1 MAALS
6 FVVKAV
12 DEATNVLRGIGDE
25 AEGLGGKLSKIGDL
39 AGSGFDAL
47 GKASLAAG
55 AGFAGL
61 AAAGLKLGADLDSV
75 YDTIRLGTGAT
86 GQDLDNLIS
95 SFKRVAAQSPA
106 DMAVVGQAI
115 ADLNTRMGLTGQPLE
130 QLTNQFVDLGR
141 IAGADVPSLIREGTR
156 VFADFGI
163 GADQAGSTL
172 DMLWRV
178 SQATGVGVTELMQ
191 QMQQSGATMRAMG
204 LDATASATLLGLMEK
219 SGVDVAAAM
228 TGLNKAVAAAA
239 KDGKP
244 AQQAIADLFDS
255 IKTAKDPTE
264 AMGIA
269 VEIFGAKAGPKL
281 ADAIRSGRL
290 SYSELLEQI
299 QNGEETISSAA
310 ADTDGWQE
318 SLARLKNQAII
329 AISPLLDRLVGLVDR
344 VAAGIGPLAERVVPQ
359 LQTAWEAIRPSLDQV
374 GNTFRDVIVPS
385 AERLAGAVRDA
396 LQPALDA
403 IGGWLREHGSQL
415 TGPFAAAIG
424 GVLVVG
430 LTAAAVAAGS
440 FAASML
446 LAAAPIVAVVA
457 AVAAVS
463 AGIYLLIT
471 HWDDLKARFPILQ
484 ELEDTFRRVAG
495 QVGAII
501 GEMGDL
507 LMAIVDR
514 VRDVISKVREH
525 WGTITDIMRGPVQ
538 VVAALVEGAF
548 NQVRIIIETALGVIR
563 GVIQTVTALI
573 KGDWQGAWDGIKQ
586 VGETVWNGIK
596 ALVQNGI
603 DTIKGIFE
611 GVVTFFGEIGPRI
624 WGAAKSIWETVKTDG
639 WQLMQEMGQKIIDVF
654 TALPGKLLDLVP
666 KLLDAGKA
674 LMGAI
679 FDGLKSA
686 ASAVG
691 GFAADIAE
699 TVGRAIK
706 SFVNEFVIDRLNR
719 ALEFTIPNPLGKD
732 IHIDPPDIPRLASGG
747 IITRAGLALVGE
759 SGPELVLM
767 PAGAAVLPNAIAAA
781 VAGAVRGAGGPQ
793 VTVQVLGPVTI
804 SGEQDTERFASD
816 LGHGLAASLR
826 ARGVM

>member
-12 DEATNVLRGIGDE
+12 DEATDVLKGIGDE
-25 AEGLGGKLSKIGDL
+25 AEGLGGKLSKVGDI
-39 AGSGFDAL
+39 ASGGFDAL
-47 GKASLAAG
+47 GKATLAAG

-61 AAAGLKLGADLDSV
+61 AAAGLKLGSDLDSA

-86 GQDLDNLIS
+86 GQDLDNLIA
-95 SFKRVAAQSPA
+95 SFKRVAANSPA

-204 LDATASATLLGLMEK
+204 LDASASATLLGLMEK
-219 SGVDVAAAM
+219 SGVDVSAAM
-228 TGLNKAVAAAA
+228 TGLSKAVAAAA
-239 KDGKP
+239 RDGKP
-244 AQQAIADLFDS
+244 AQQAIAELFDS
-255 IKTAKDPTE
+255 IKSAKDPTE

-269 VEIFGAKAGPKL
+269 VDIFGAKAGPKL

-290 SYSELLEQI
+290 SYGELLQQI
-299 QNGEETISSAA
+299 QNGKETISSAA
-310 ADTDGWQE
+310 ADTDSWQE

-359 LQTAWEAIRPSLDQV
+359 LQTAWDAMRPSLEQV
-374 GNTFRDVIVPS
+374 GTTFRDVIVPA

-446 LAAAPIVAVVA
+446 VAAAPVLAVVA
-457 AVAAVS
+457 AVALIS
-463 AGIYLLIT
+463 AGIFLLIK
-471 HWDDLKARFPILQ
+471 HWDDLKAKFPILQ

-495 QVGAII
+495 QVGAIV
-501 GEMGDL
+501 GEMGGL

-514 VRDVISKVREH
+514 VRDVVSQVRQH

-538 VVAALVEGAF
+538 VVTALVEGAF
-548 NQVRIIIETALGVIR
+548 NQMRIIIETALGVIR

-586 VGETVWNGIK
+586 IAQSMWDGIK
-596 ALVQNGI
+596 GLVQNGI

-611 GVVTFFGEIGPRI
+611 GVITFFGEIGPRI
-624 WGAAKSIWETVKTDG
+624 WGAAKAIWETVKTDA
-639 WQLMQEMGQKIIDVF
+639 WNLVQEMGQKIIDVF
-654 TALPGKLLDLVP
+654 TALPGQLLDLVP

-691 GFAADIAE
+691 GFAVDIAE
-699 TVGRAIK
+699 AVGRAIK
-706 SFVNEFVIDRLNR
+706 SFINEQVIDRINS
-719 ALEFTIPNPLGKD
+719 ALEFTIHVPLGPD
-732 IHIDPPDIPRLASGG
+732 IHVNPPDIPHLASGG

-759 SGPELVLM
+759 RGPELVVL
-767 PAGAAVLPNAIAAA
+767 PAGAGVFPSERVTAV
-781 VAGAVRGAGGPQ
+781 GAVPAPSRPPVPVVVSIELDGRQ
-793 VTVQVLGPVTI
+793 VARAILP
-804 SGEQDTERFASD
+804 D
-816 LGHGLAASLR
+816 LR
-826 ARGVM
+826 AEAERQGVSL